1 MAAATDKPTS
11 LWFQLMPGVF
21 VFLWS
26 TGFIGA
32 KYGLPYAE
40 PLTFLLYRF
49 IIVLT
54 VLTVVAFGMR
64 APWPR
69 TPRAILHCLVSGILL
84 HGVYLGGVFGSIEY
98 GMPAGIT
105 ALIVGLQPLL
115 TALLSRPLLGEH
127 ISIRQ
132 WVGVLL
138 GLAGVSLVLAPRLA
152 QSGSETL
159 TVVNLSLSIAALFGI
174 TLGTIYQKAFVVG
187 EDLRTSGVLQF
198 TGAIIVVGV
207 GAFLLETM
215 RVEWTPQFIGALVW
229 LVIVLSLGAISL
241 LILII
246 RHGEVSR
253 IATLFYLVPPV
264 TALIAFF
271 VFGERLSVIQF
282 IGMILTAYAVWLTA
296 TKGQIGGNP

>member
-1 MAAATDKPTS
+1 MTIQQDKQPS
-11 LWFQLMPGVF
+11 SWFKFMPGTF

-49 IIVLT
+49 AIVLV
-54 VLTVVAFGMR
+54 VLTIVALGVR

-69 TPRAILHCLVSGILL
+69 SSMAIVHCLVSGILL

-115 TALLSRPLLGEH
+115 TAVLSRPLLGET
-127 ISIRQ
+127 ISRRQ
-132 WVGVLL
+132 WVGLVL
-138 GLAGVSLVLAPRLA
+138 GLAGVSLVLAPRLMPGNS
-152 QSGSETL
+152 QVFS
-159 TVVNLSLSIAALFGI
+159 VINVSLSIAALFGM
-174 TLGTIYQKAFVVG
+174 TLGTIYQKKFVAG

-198 TGAIIVVGV
+198 TGAAIIVGG
-207 GAFLLETM
+207 GAFFLETM
-215 RVEWTPQFIGALVW
+215 HVGWTLQFIGALAW
-229 LVIVLSLGAISL
+229 LVIVLSLGAITL

-246 RHGEVSR
+246 RYGEVSR

-271 VFGERLSVIQF
+271 VFDERLSIIQL
-282 IGMILTAYAVWLTA
+282 IGMILTAYAVWLGSRQRA
-296 TKGQIGGNP
+296 HP